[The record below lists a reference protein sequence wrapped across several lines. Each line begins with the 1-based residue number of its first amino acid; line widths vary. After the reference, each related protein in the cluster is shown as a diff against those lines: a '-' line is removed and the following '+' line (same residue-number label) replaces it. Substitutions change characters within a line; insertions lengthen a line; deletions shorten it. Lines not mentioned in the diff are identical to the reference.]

1 MLDILCLVERRYPNQ
16 ATRSPERSQQCIIAV
31 KFILESEANLD
42 ERQALRQRSWLKVV
56 AQRGCVA
63 DAVGGRP

>member
-1 MLDILCLVERRYPNQ
+1 MHTRRGI
-16 ATRSPERSQQCIIAV
+16 SLIAY
-31 KFILESEANLD
+31 FARLD

>member
-1 MLDILCLVERRYPNQ
+1 MSYYVQWTVDILIKQRE
-16 ATRSPERSQQCIIAV
+16 SPERSQQCIIAM

-56 AQRGCVA
+56 A
-63 DAVGGRP
+63 